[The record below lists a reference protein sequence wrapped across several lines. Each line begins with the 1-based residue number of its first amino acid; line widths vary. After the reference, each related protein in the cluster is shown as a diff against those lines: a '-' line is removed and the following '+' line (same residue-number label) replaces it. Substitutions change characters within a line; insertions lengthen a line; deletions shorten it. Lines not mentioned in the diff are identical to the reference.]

1 MSAIC
6 GYINFEKQY
15 IDNEALEG
23 RIKTMET
30 PYKECAIDKYS
41 TEIFDNGFFFCGVQF
56 FKSNSK
62 NEMLPIKDEKRNTV
76 FVADAIL
83 NDREKLICDISKNSN
98 RAVDEL
104 NEMPDGSLA
113 YISWDIWGED
123 FVNYLQGLFAIAI
136 YDLGSRKFYIYADHM
151 GHRSIYYHFN
161 GKEVFFSTLEKPI
174 IDAIYDNKVI
184 FDEKWITACESNDTP
199 SMFIYPGLTPFKD
212 IFQVCRGCVLKIDF
226 NEGMSGECE
235 IKSYWNPL
243 NEKNKKEYPVLESM
257 DYRKLFRSTF
267 SKCIED
273 AIDTDGN
280 VGAMVSS
287 GLDSTSVSAVAA
299 TLLSKEGRKL
309 FSYTSVPLPGFE
321 YENDLG
327 LVADESDKVK
337 LLCHKYDNIEP
348 HFISYQGKSAFSE
361 MDRLV
366 KMMEVPSKAL
376 PNLVWIN
383 EIVKIAAEG
392 GCKTLLIGQFGNGTI
407 SYGRVLSRVYDELR
421 HGHFSEAKKQLAEYG
436 KMHGISRKELLRVFT
451 SQAISK
457 LSFELGTNRNYN
469 NTYDRKYLK
478 KDLLKKYGI
487 VKYQAKL
494 DKKYGFS
501 ELVSKKSDDMFIL
514 DEAMSQNIN
523 TYDTK
528 LSLYYGII
536 IRDPTKDK
544 RMIDFF
550 IRLPFEQLADNGVE
564 RRLVRE
570 YLKDYVPDEIRLD
583 YFHRGRQAADYVMRL
598 KKDIEHLPCIE
609 SSSGVY
615 EYFCYKNVQR
625 LLNEELTENN
635 AIIVLKILALNSFIG
650 QFGKNKK
657 QVTQVCNL

>member
-6 GYINFEKQY
+6 GYINFAKQH
-15 IDNEALEG
+15 IDSEALEC
-23 RIKTMET
+23 RIKTMEA
-30 PYKECAIDKYS
+30 PYKGCVIDKYS

-62 NEMLPIKDEKRNTV
+62 NEILPIKDEKRNTV

-83 NDREKLICDISKNSN
+83 NDREKLICDISENSDRTAN
-98 RAVDEL
+98 EL
-104 NEMPDGSLA
+104 SELPDGSLA
-113 YISWDIWGED
+113 YIAWNIWGERFVD
-123 FVNYLQGLFAIAI
+123 FLQGLFAIAI

-174 IDAIYDNKVI
+174 VDSIYDNKVI
-184 FDEKWITACESNDTP
+184 FDEKWITACEFDDSP
-199 SMFIYPGLTPFKD
+199 SMFIFPGLTPFKD
-212 IFQVCRGCVLKIDF
+212 IFQVCRGEVLKISFDK
-226 NEGMSGECE
+226 EVSGECE
-235 IKSYWNPL
+235 IKSYWDPL
-243 NEKNKKEYPVLESM
+243 NDKNKKVYPDLEST
-257 DYRKLFRSTF
+257 DYGKLFRSTF
-267 SKCIED
+267 SECIED

-287 GLDSTSVSAVAA
+287 GLDSTSVAAIAA

-337 LLCHKYDNIEP
+337 LLCQKYENIEP

-366 KMMEVPSKAL
+366 KMMEIPTKAL
-376 PNLVWIN
+376 SNLVWID
-383 EIVKIAAEG
+383 EIVKTAAES
-392 GCKTLLIGQFGNGTI
+392 GCKTILIGQYGNGTI
-407 SYGRVLSRVYDELR
+407 SYGRVLSRVYDELKLF
-421 HGHFSEAKKQLAEYG
+421 HFREAKKQLAEYG
-436 KMHGISRKELLRVFT
+436 KLHGISRKELLRGFI
-451 SQAISK
+451 SQAINK
-457 LSFELGTNRNYN
+457 LSFELGINSDYN
-469 NTYDRKYLK
+469 NAFDRKYLK

-487 VKYQAKL
+487 VKYQKKH
-494 DKKYGFS
+494 DKKNGFS
-501 ELVSKKSDDMFIL
+501 ELVSKKSDEMFLL
-514 DEAMSQNIN
+514 DEAISQNLN

-544 RMIDFF
+544 RMIEFF
-550 IRLPFEQLADNGVE
+550 VGLPFEELAHNGVE

-583 YFHRGRQAADYVMRL
+583 YFHRGRQAADFVKRL
-598 KKDIEHLPCIE
+598 ENDAEHLPVINPK
-609 SSSGVY
+609 SGVY
-615 EYFCYKNVQR
+615 KFFSYKNVQS
-625 LLNEELTENN
+625 LLKEELKENN
-635 AIIVLKILALNSFIG
+635 ATIVLKILALNSFID
-650 QFGKNKK
+650 QFEKIDTKK
-657 QVTQVCNL
+657 TGYTSV